1 MPSISSSTSLTSS
14 LMLDSVRM
22 LSRILPTT
30 ISSNLRAFSLG
41 QSQAPLPRFIRDWQ
55 T

>member
-14 LMLDSVRM
+14 RMFDSVRM
-22 LSRILPTT
+22 LSLILSTT
-30 ISSNLRAFSLG
+30 ISSKRRALSRG
-41 QSQAPLPRFIRDWQ
+41 QSQAPLPRFINDWQ